1 MGQYVLTSILTS
13 MLTGILSS
21 ILTSMAVSAAALG
34 RAKGMPRRA
43 PRPPAA
49 SLGRGR
55 GGRRQEADRF
65 SQKTGKNR
73 YYYYAVLFQY
83 RSVCRVFCIIRICIV
98 LFILQY
104 FLLLNPG
111 RPPSQ
116 LLGSPRAEPRRAKAA
131 ARVAAAGRATPTGS
145 VA

>member
-13 MLTGILSS
+13 ILTGILSS
-21 ILTSMAVSAAALG
+21 MLTSMAVSAAALG

-73 YYYYAVLFQY
+73 YYYAVLFQY
-83 RSVCRVFCIIRICIV
+83 RSVCRVLCIIRLFICIMYCGT
-98 LFILQY
+98 LHALY
-104 FLLLNPG
+104 LLYP
-111 RPPSQ
+111 Q
-116 LLGSPRAEPRRAKAA
+116 LLGESSRRFRVSVIDTELACRAEPWRSGQRR
-131 ARVAAAGRATPTGS
+131 RG
-145 VA
+145 